1 MRWAEAATG
10 SSAAL
15 RLGEAHGVDLVGG
28 GDASGAREADGT
40 RLLGGVRVAIVGGG
54 KTGDGSEHCGDVGR
68 RTTVRSSLMVA
79 VRVAVWQTRAV
90 FFLPPRGA
98 LPEKPSRG
106 TSLCGVR
113 SGA

>member
-40 RLLGGVRVAIVGGG
+40 RLRWRSW
-54 KTGDGSEHCGDVGR
+54 SESED
-68 RTTVRSSLMVA
+68 A
-79 VRVAVWQTRAV
+79 VE
-90 FFLPPRGA
+90 
-98 LPEKPSRG
+98 EKEE
-106 TSLCGVR
+106 
-113 SGA
+113 